1 MNLEQLGMSAPER
14 VGPYLLEGRLGA
26 GGMGSVWRAWDER
39 LRRPVAIKQILPE
52 RLANP
57 GARNRFRREAA
68 AGARL
73 NHPAIVH
80 IYDILETAD
89 GDWIVMELVEGRTLA
104 SLLKHGPLELA
115 RAVRLG
121 REIAKGLGK
130 AHAQGILHRDLKA
143 ANVMVTPADHAKI
156 LDFGLAKL
164 LNSDSFEGVT
174 LGGAVLGTP
183 HAMSPEQM
191 MGLPLD
197 PRSDLFSFGSLLYEM
212 LTGIAPFQTRSV
224 MTTIT
229 RVCSHRQIAVRQLQP
244 DVPAELSEL
253 VDWLLEKE
261 PQHRPESAREVAA
274 VLNALLARLVRER
287 TGETRPVI
295 VVRPHAPQVDGA
307 PEDEDTLPMAPP
319 LAAGEKRQ
327 VTAVPVFPAG
337 GELDA
342 PGKTPR
348 PSGPLVGR
356 EGELKVLLQR
366 WTLVQAGESQ
376 VVLISGEAGIG
387 KSRLVGAL
395 REELAADAIR
405 WLTCYG
411 AAHARSSPFQAVIDF
426 LRRNW
431 LRPAA
436 SPADELTLL
445 EALLLDYGLPSDD
458 LPFLAGLLSLPP
470 PDGTAPLPA
479 SPETQRQRT
488 LEALVNFFLQAVG
501 EEPAVVAIEDL
512 HWLDPSSLEMI
523 GALLDAIGD
532 VSLLLI
538 LTFRSELELPWRHRS
553 GWPQLHLSRLT
564 DQNALEMIDRVAG
577 DRRLPPEVKRQIAA
591 KSDGVPLY
599 LEELTKGLLESG
611 EEPEAVGIPD
621 RLRDSL
627 TARLDRL
634 GRAREV
640 AQLAAVIGRS
650 FSFELLA
657 AVSSLDRA
665 ALRKELDRLVRAEL
679 LSRRGTGD
687 RGVYL
692 FKHALLQDTAC
703 ELLLPRDLE
712 RLHLEVAEA
721 LESRFPETVA
731 GQPER
736 LAHHYTQA
744 RRPEKAIGHWLRAG
758 RNAAQRYANQE
769 AREHFH
775 NGLRAAETLP
785 EGPERDRL
793 ELALWIGLAPTV
805 IVSRGHSDAEA
816 EALFDRALVLG
827 QRLGEMP
834 DELRSLL
841 WSFYA
846 WRGDLH
852 RARSIAAE
860 RLRAA
865 AARRDPEG
873 LIFGLQEMAT
883 VKAHLGRPASALC
896 ALKRARELLA
906 GMEGAFPLQIS
917 GWDAECQNLCQT
929 ARALCE
935 AGRPDRALDVAG
947 QALRRAEGMGCP
959 FATGLALQ
967 SLSLLHHARR
977 EYPEAL
983 EVAGRMRDLC
993 EKQGFASLAAH
1004 GVFLAGLAGARLS
1017 CPEEAVVLVGEAI
1030 QALDLLRREHR
1041 QELGLPELLG
1051 RLAEVCVDCGMA
1063 SEARWLLDDAQEIAA
1078 RTGERL
1084 GVSELYRLQG
1094 VLSLATARGE
1104 AEAFFQT
1111 ACGTARAAGSLWLEL
1126 RATAALAGLWKED
1139 GRKDE
1144 ARGLLDG
1151 VLGRF
1156 REGWE
1161 TADLKAAAGL
1171 LKTY

>member
-1 MNLEQLGMSAPER
+1 MSAPER

-26 GGMGSVWRAWDER
+26 GGMGTVWRAWDER
-39 LRRPVAIKQILPE
+39 LRRPVAIKQVLPE

-57 GARNRFRREAA
+57 GARSRFRREAA

-80 IYDILETAD
+80 IYDILETTD
-89 GDWIVMELVEGRTLA
+89 GDWIVMELVEGCTLA
-104 SLLKHGPLELA
+104 SLLKRGPLELA

-130 AHAQGILHRDLKA
+130 AHAQGVLHRDLKA
-143 ANVMVTPADHAKI
+143 ANVMVTPTDHAKI

-164 LNSDSFEGVT
+164 LNSDSFEGVS
-174 LGGAVLGTP
+174 LAGSVLGTP

-212 LTGIAPFQTRSV
+212 LTGIAPFQTHGV

-229 RVCSHRQIAVRQLQP
+229 RVCSHRQIPVRQLQP
-244 DVPAELSEL
+244 DVPPELSEL

-261 PQHRPESAREVAA
+261 PQHRPESAREVAS
-274 VLNALLARLVRER
+274 VLNVFLTRLVRER
-287 TGETRPVI
+287 TGEERPAI
-295 VVRPHAPQVDGA
+295 AVRPRVSPADDS
-307 PEDEDTLPMAPP
+307 PEDETLAPTLP
-319 LAAGEKRQ
+319 LAAGERRPMT
-327 VTAVPVFPAG
+327 VSPGTRVY
-337 GELDA
+337 GELEA
-342 PGKTPR
+342 REKASR
-348 PSGPLVGR
+348 PSVPLVGR

-366 WTLVQAGESQ
+366 WTLVQTGESQ

-387 KSRLVGAL
+387 KSRLVDAL
-395 REELAADAIR
+395 REALAGDSIR
-405 WLTCYG
+405 WLSCYG
-411 AAHARSSPFQAVIDF
+411 AAHARSSPFQAVIDL

-436 SPADELTLL
+436 SPADELALL
-445 EALLLDYGLPSDD
+445 EALLLEYDLPSDD

-470 PDGTAPLPA
+470 SGVTAPLPA

-501 EEPAVVAIEDL
+501 EEPVVVAIEDL
-512 HWLDPSSLEMI
+512 HWLDPSSLELI

-532 VSLLLI
+532 VSLLLV

-553 GWPQLHLSRLT
+553 GWLQLHLSRLT
-564 DQNALEMIDRVAG
+564 DHEALDMIDQIAG
-577 DRRLPPEVKRQIAA
+577 DRRLSPEVKRQIAD

-599 LEELTKGLLESG
+599 LEELTKSLLESG
-611 EEPEAVGIPD
+611 EEPVAVGIPGL
-621 RLRDSL
+621 LRDSL

-634 GRAREV
+634 GRAKEV

-650 FSFELLA
+650 VSFELLA

-665 ALRKELDRLVRAEL
+665 ALLKELDRLVRAEL

-687 RGVYL
+687 RSVYM
-692 FKHALLQDTAC
+692 FKHVLLQDTAC

-712 RLHLEVAEA
+712 RLHLKVAEA

-731 GQPER
+731 GQPEL
-736 LAHHYTQA
+736 LAQHYA
-744 RRPEKAIGHWLRAG
+744 RAGRPEKAIEHWLRAG
-758 RNAAQRYANQE
+758 RNAAQRYANLE
-769 AREHFH
+769 AREHFR
-775 NGLRAAETLP
+775 NGLRAAEALP

-816 EALFDRALVLG
+816 EALFERALVLG

-834 DELRSLL
+834 DEFQSLL

-852 RARSIAAE
+852 KARSIAAE

-883 VKAHLGRPASALC
+883 VKAHLGHPASALC
-896 ALKRARELLA
+896 ALKRARELQA
-906 GMEGAFPLQIS
+906 GMEAARALQIS
-917 GWDAECQNLCQT
+917 GWDAECHNLCQT

-935 AGRPDRALDVAG
+935 LGRPDRALDVAG
-947 QALRRAEGMGCP
+947 RALRRAEEMGCP
-959 FATGLALQ
+959 FAAGLALQ

-977 EYPEAL
+977 EDREAL
-983 EVAGRMRDLC
+983 EIAGRMRDLC
-993 EKQGFASLAAH
+993 ERQGFAPLAAH
-1004 GVFLAGLAGARLS
+1004 GVFLASLAGARLS

-1051 RLAEVCVDCGMA
+1051 RLAEVCVHCGMA
-1063 SEARWLLDDAQEIAA
+1063 SEARWLLDDALEIAS

-1084 GVSELYRLQG
+1084 GVAELYRLQG
-1094 VLSLATARGE
+1094 VLFLAETRREAETRFQTARGE
-1104 AEAFFQT
+1104 
-1111 ACGTARAAGSLWLEL
+1111 ARAAGSLWLEL
-1126 RATAALAGLWKED
+1126 RAAAGLAGLWGED
-1139 GRKDE
+1139 GREDE
-1144 ARGLLDG
+1144 ARDLLEG

-1156 REGWE
+1156 KEGWE
-1161 TADLKAAAGL
+1161 TADLREAAGL
-1171 LKTY
+1171 LEALSGPK

>member
-1 MNLEQLGMSAPER
+1 MSTPER

-26 GGMGSVWRAWDER
+26 GGMGTVWRAWDER

-57 GARNRFRREAA
+57 GARSRFRREAA

-80 IYDILETAD
+80 IYDILETLD

-104 SLLKHGPLELA
+104 SLLKHGSLELA

-130 AHAQGILHRDLKA
+130 AHAQGVLHRDLKA

-261 PQHRPESAREVAA
+261 PQHRPESAREVAS

-287 TGETRPVI
+287 TGEERPVI
-295 VVRPHAPQVDGA
+295 AVRPRAPRMDEA
-307 PEDEDTLPMAPP
+307 PEDDTLPLTRP

-327 VTAVPVFPAG
+327 ATAVPVSRVRD
-337 GELDA
+337 ELDA
-342 PGKTPR
+342 PEKASSPFV
-348 PSGPLVGR
+348 PLVGR
-356 EGELKVLLQR
+356 EGEVKVLLQR

-395 REELAADAIR
+395 REELAGDSVR

-411 AAHARSSPFQAVIDF
+411 AAHARSSPFQAVIDL

-436 SPADELTLL
+436 SPADELALL
-445 EALLLDYGLPSDD
+445 EALLLEYGLPGDD

-470 PDGTAPLPA
+470 PEGTAPLPA

-488 LEALVNFFLQAVG
+488 LEAVVNFFLQAVG
-501 EEPAVVAIEDL
+501 EEPVVVAIEDL
-512 HWLDPSSLEMI
+512 HWLDPSSLELI

-538 LTFRSELELPWRHRS
+538 LTFRSELELPWRHHRS
-553 GWPQLHLSRLT
+553 DWLQLHLSRLT
-564 DQNALEMIDRVAG
+564 DHDALDMIDQVAG
-577 DRRLPPEVKRQIAA
+577 DRRLPPEVKQQIAA

-599 LEELTKGLLESG
+599 LEELTKSLLESG
-611 EEPEAVGIPD
+611 EEPEAVGIPGL
-621 RLRDSL
+621 LRDSL

-634 GRAREV
+634 GRAKEV

-665 ALRKELDRLVRAEL
+665 ALLKELDRLVRAEL

-687 RGVYL
+687 RGVYM

-712 RLHLEVAEA
+712 RLHLKVAEA

-758 RNAAQRYANQE
+758 RNAAQRYANLE
-769 AREHFH
+769 AREHFR
-775 NGLRAAETLP
+775 NGLRAAEALP
-785 EGPERDRL
+785 AG
-793 ELALWIGLAPTV
+793 
-805 IVSRGHSDAEA
+805 
-816 EALFDRALVLG
+816 
-827 QRLGEMP
+827 
-834 DELRSLL
+834 
-841 WSFYA
+841 
-846 WRGDLH
+846 
-852 RARSIAAE
+852 
-860 RLRAA
+860 
-865 AARRDPEG
+865 RRD
-873 LIFGLQEMAT
+873 
-883 VKAHLGRPASALC
+883 
-896 ALKRARELLA
+896 
-906 GMEGAFPLQIS
+906 
-917 GWDAECQNLCQT
+917 
-929 ARALCE
+929 
-935 AGRPDRALDVAG
+935 
-947 QALRRAEGMGCP
+947 
-959 FATGLALQ
+959 ATGW
-967 SLSLLHHARR
+967 SW
-977 EYPEAL
+977 P
-983 EVAGRMRDLC
+983 
-993 EKQGFASLAAH
+993 
-1004 GVFLAGLAGARLS
+1004 
-1017 CPEEAVVLVGEAI
+1017 
-1030 QALDLLRREHR
+1030 
-1041 QELGLPELLG
+1041 
-1051 RLAEVCVDCGMA
+1051 CGSA
-1063 SEARWLLDDAQEIAA
+1063 WPRP
-1078 RTGERL
+1078 
-1084 GVSELYRLQG
+1084 
-1094 VLSLATARGE
+1094 
-1104 AEAFFQT
+1104 
-1111 ACGTARAAGSLWLEL
+1111 
-1126 RATAALAGLWKED
+1126 
-1139 GRKDE
+1139 
-1144 ARGLLDG
+1144 
-1151 VLGRF
+1151 
-1156 REGWE
+1156 
-1161 TADLKAAAGL
+1161 
-1171 LKTY
+1171 